1 MNRTKDPPSK
11 RLSKNDLK
19 QLTHQKFK
27 LDVGRRKEEDKKY
40 ASEIIEKQG
49 TPPTPTLYTTV

>member
-1 MNRTKDPPSK
+1 MSEEE
-11 RLSKNDLK
+11 
-19 QLTHQKFK
+19 
-27 LDVGRRKEEDKKY
+27 KEEDKKY